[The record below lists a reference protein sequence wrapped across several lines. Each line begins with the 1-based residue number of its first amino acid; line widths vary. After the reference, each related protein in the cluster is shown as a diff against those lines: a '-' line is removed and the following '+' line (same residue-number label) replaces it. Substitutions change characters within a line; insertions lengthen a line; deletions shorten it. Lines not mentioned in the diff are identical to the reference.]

1 MIGAFLMTIFRK
13 ERECRWEYLQVFFRS
28 RDKPT
33 NSINGDGYRF
43 LFGENLSMSAL
54 PCKLL
59 QCMPAC
65 VFYQNLLQT
74 FPFIFINTKMQEAN

>member
-13 ERECRWEYLQVFFRS
+13 ERECRWKYLQVFFRS
-28 RDKPT
+28 RVKPT

-54 PCKLL
+54 PCK
-59 QCMPAC
+59 
-65 VFYQNLLQT
+65 
-74 FPFIFINTKMQEAN
+74 

>member
-28 RDKPT
+28 RVKPT

-43 LFGENLSMSAL
+43 LFDENLSMSAL
-54 PCKLL
+54 PCK
-59 QCMPAC
+59 
-65 VFYQNLLQT
+65 
-74 FPFIFINTKMQEAN
+74 